1 MRNEREAHSA
11 FLETQAGFA
20 KINTFARQPV
30 RRFVRPSRWQRFKN
44 QLKKLWSK
52 R

>member
-20 KINTFARQPV
+20 KWFGNQDKVYAKASHKKGRLTIHGLVKAQP
-30 RRFVRPSRWQRFKN
+30 W
-44 QLKKLWSK
+44 
-52 R
+52 

>member
-20 KINTFARQPV
+20 KINTLARRPV
-30 RRFVRPSRWQRFKN
+30 RLYRKPSRWRRFVN

-52 R
+52 